1 MSCGPCLRY
10 PHYCLGDDLVKNNL
24 AIANCRVSSDE
35 QLKSNSLNRQREAVL
50 NASKR
55 LDAIIPSDGWWSG
68 SVSSKRGNNIARKD
82 IREMME
88 YCKKHKSVKYLIVDE
103 PDRFMRSIDEAIY
116 FEMEFKLIGVRVWYA
131 SDNDLNSDNM
141 QAKLMKFMKYFV
153 AEGSNEE
160 RQKKSIDGQSKALRE
175 GRYTFHPKP
184 GYMKGS
190 VSGVHII
197 HPDRGP
203 ALRQVLKRLAAGL
216 VSPTNALIEL
226 NKTPFT
232 KNNALYKMDK
242 FRKIATDPYYAGIV
256 TINKQV
262 SVMNQNGL
270 HVPLITLKEHRRLI
284 EIMDGKPKYQVGPKR
299 MGNPMFPLSNLV
311 EDDTCLDL
319 KDKGR
324 LVGVPLTNGKSPKIY
339 KKYRCRSC
347 RHSWNLD
354 VMHDKIA
361 DLFQQYEMSEENQSK
376 IIEALD
382 IVWRKDGEQRSAN
395 ITATSRSI
403 VELKSVIKKQV
414 ESLVDPSNAPYKTE
428 LAEIIEE
435 KKVKLAMLEKE
446 LERLVDSEEDDRRE
460 FMEFALSF
468 IQDTGSHFLDP
479 YVSKENRLRCKQM
492 LFPGGIMIKEKE
504 KVYTPELSVFYRGV
518 AIKKDT
524 EVSDKV
530 HLVRVRR
537 L

>member
-1 MSCGPCLRY
+1 M
-10 PHYCLGDDLVKNNL
+10 KNNL

-50 NASKR
+50 NAAER
-55 LDAIIPSDGWWSG
+55 LEAMIPSDGWWSG
-68 SVSSKRGNNIARKD
+68 SVSSKRGKNIARKD
-82 IREMME
+82 IREMLE
-88 YCKKHKSVKYLIVDE
+88 YCKKHKSVRYLIVDE
-103 PDRFMRSIDEAIY
+103 PDRFMRSIEEAMY

-131 SDNDLNSDNM
+131 SDDDLNSDNM

-160 RQKKSIDGQSKALRE
+160 RQRKSIEGQSKALRE

-184 GYMKGS
+184 GYMKGT
-190 VSGVHII
+190 VSGIHII

-203 ALRQVLKRLAAGL
+203 ALQQVLKRLAAGL

-242 FRKIATDPYYAGIV
+242 FRKIATDPYYAGV
-256 TINKQV
+256 VAINKQV

-270 HVPLITLKEHRRLI
+270 HVPLITLKEHQRLV
-284 EIMDGKPKYQVGPKR
+284 EIMDGKPKYQIGPKR
-299 MGNPMFPLSNLV
+299 TGNPMFPLSNLV
-311 EDDTCLDL
+311 EDDACLDL

-324 LVGVPLTNGKSPKIY
+324 LVGVPLTNGKSPKVY

-354 VMHDKIA
+354 VMHDRITT
-361 DLFQQYEMSEENQSK
+361 LFHQYEMPETTQAK

-382 IVWRKDGEQRSAN
+382 VVWKKDGEQRSAN
-395 ITATSRSI
+395 IATTSRSI
-403 VELKSVIKKQV
+403 VELKAVIKQQV
-414 ESLVDPSNAPYKTE
+414 ESVVDPSNAHVKAE
-428 LAEIIEE
+428 LMEIIKD
-435 KKVKLAMLEKE
+435 KKAQVEQLEKD
-446 LERLVDSEEDDRRE
+446 LEKLISSEEDDRRE

-468 IQDTGSHFLDP
+468 IQDTGRHFLEP

-492 LFPGGIMIKEKE
+492 LFPSGIMIKEKE
-504 KVYTPELSVFYRGV
+504 KVYTPELSIFYRG
-518 AIKKDT
+518 ISTKKDT